1 MGWQVRFTENA
12 VRELKKLDR
21 QTVRVIKNWVIKNLA
36 DTDDPRLHGKA
47 LSGNLKGVWRYRVG
61 DYRMFADIRDNIVTV
76 FIFEIAHRGEIYKL
90 NK

>member
-36 DTDDPRLHGKA
+36 NTDDPRLHGKA
-47 LSGNLKGVWRYRVG
+47 LSGDLKGVWRYRVG

-76 FIFEIAHRGEIYKL
+76 FIFVIAHRSEIYKL

>member
-36 DTDDPRLHGKA
+36 NTDDPRLHGKA
-47 LSGNLKGVWRYRVG
+47 LSGDLKGVWRYRVG

-76 FIFEIAHRGEIYKL
+76 FIFEIAHRSEIYKL